1 MITDSERNFILTGAD
16 GMLGRQL
23 LAALREAAPQP
34 VLTLFHCAGTEE
46 DTDAVELNVDATER
60 LLHSLDRSGIP
71 QRVVYASTWQ
81 VYSPDAGEGVDE
93 TRPAFAR
100 SEAGKAKARVEM
112 MLEKWCAANGAI
124 LTIVRPALM
133 FGKGVDGAMLR
144 LYNHVLRGRYVH
156 IRGND
161 GKISAVTAYDAA
173 RAMILL
179 AGNPGVFNLSDG
191 HAHTWLALA
200 EAMTA
205 NSGAEKRMPALPAKW
220 ADTIYRLFGRLPI
233 VAEMLGPDTQEP
245 RRHTLV
251 LDGSKAAAA
260 TGISFHDTLEVIA
273 RRDATY
279 PYEDD

>member
-1 MITDSERNFILTGAD
+1 MITDSERNFILTGAG
-16 GMLGRQL
+16 GMLGRHL
-23 LAALREAAPQP
+23 HSALREAAPQP

-46 DTDAVELNVDATER
+46 DTDAVELNVNATER
-60 LLHSLDRSGIP
+60 LLRSLERSGIP

-93 TRPAFAR
+93 KRPAFAR

-112 MLEKWCAANGAI
+112 MLKKWCVANGAV
-124 LTIVRPALM
+124 LTVVRPALM

-161 GKISAVTAYDAA
+161 GKISAVTAFDAA

-179 AGNPGVFNLSDG
+179 AGHPGIFNLSDG
-191 HAHTWLALA
+191 RAHTWLALA

-205 NSGAEKRMPALPAKW
+205 NAGAEKRMPALPAKW
-220 ADTIYRLFGRLPI
+220 ADTIYRLFGRIPA
-233 VAEMLGPDTQEP
+233 VAEMLGPETQEP
-245 RRHTLV
+245 RRRTLV